1 MPNFWGTFWPLI
13 SNFYLSLF
21 FIYLTDQCWG
31 SKIVTKSAWWFC
43 KLLFFLEHGII
54 FSVQVL
60 FSPYIFALCSGSV
73 HCVSWDCDILLQQ
86 SANLPMDP
94 WHLSVGGISVL
105 QGYWDNHQVSMLNTF
120 PWPRE
125 VSFGNFKLFRYSV
138 LKQSLFL
145 PLKNVSISD
154 IYLQVWGW
162 TCQGCS
168 KTPSADRGTDSRIKS
183 VDFIVTYLGRNQV
196 KKFTSRVGLIKYFFV
211 FSIINGDFRKQEGL
225 FKMFQFL
232 MFFCER
238 FLMKFFRLSEFGV
251 PSCEDVSLPLQDSSA
266 LGQSPLSHHRSFTIR
281 SPLTG
286 DR

>member
-1 MPNFWGTFWPLI
+1 MSNFWGTFWPLI

-21 FIYLTDQCWG
+21 FIYLTVQCWG
-31 SKIVTKSAWWFC
+31 SKIVTKSAWFC

-60 FSPYIFALCSGSV
+60 FSPYLFALCSGSV

-138 LKQSLFL
+138 LKQSLFCH
-145 PLKNVSISD
+145 
-154 IYLQVWGW
+154 W
-162 TCQGCS
+162 
-168 KTPSADRGTDSRIKS
+168 
-183 VDFIVTYLGRNQV
+183 
-196 KKFTSRVGLIKYFFV
+196 
-211 FSIINGDFRKQEGL
+211 
-225 FKMFQFL
+225 KMFQFL
-232 MFFCER
+232 IFISR
-238 FLMKFFRLSEFGV
+238 SEDGLAR
-251 PSCEDVSLPLQDSSA
+251 DVVKHLQRIEEQILESRAWISS
-266 LGQSPLSHHRSFTIR
+266 SPIWDAIR
-281 SPLTG
+281 
-286 DR
+286 